1 MIKYMYRFILL
12 IALIFSTFSNT
23 SAQSSGIHIGR
34 ASQVINPEI
43 GGWVQGAGVPRQA
56 ERIRDDLE
64 ANAVYLKKGKEQL
77 ILVSCDLVGLE
88 PWYNTRLRELMG
100 VASGIPVRNIIIS
113 STHTHGGPSLV
124 KTNYLMPL
132 DTVYMD
138 KLEVWMVELAEEAVR
153 SAVPGKV
160 GWVKDELQIGYN
172 RRLTWADGSHTMH
185 GNAKRTDFTGLEG
198 PDDPQHTAIFFKDLK
213 DNLLAIAYH
222 NTTHPTIF
230 YADGVYSAD
239 FPGETRKSFRS
250 QFDEN
255 LSVLYLN
262 GAQGDISMENMLDRK
277 KETDE
282 EKIQR
287 ISKMVFDKTMEMYD
301 SGVEYEMNP
310 VLRHNYEDL
319 KVAVRLPSP
328 EVLTESREILDR
340 IDEGE
345 EIRGMEMIMAFG
357 SVHLQETFG
366 HAPFDILPI
375 HAIRLGELAIVT
387 QSCELYCQ
395 FGLDIKRRSPV
406 DNTIVVGLSD
416 GLNGYCPTIY
426 GFLGGG
432 YSGAPIS
439 WTRLEPY
446 AGYKIVETAS
456 QLLNKLWQEE

>member
-1 MIKYMYRFILL
+1 MIKYLYRLILL
-12 IALIFSTFSNT
+12 IALFFPTFSNT

-64 ANAVYLKKGKEQL
+64 ANAVYLKNEEEEL
-77 ILVSCDLVGLE
+77 LLVSCDLVGLE
-88 PWYNTRLRELMG
+88 PEYNTRLRESMG
-100 VASGIPVRNIIIS
+100 VASGIPVRNILIS
-113 STHTHGGPSLV
+113 CTHTHGGPSLV

-132 DTVYMD
+132 DTAYMD

-185 GNAKRTDFTGLEG
+185 GNAKRIDFAGLEG
-198 PDDPQHTAIFFKDLK
+198 PDDPQHMAMFFKDLNDK
-213 DNLLAIAYH
+213 LLAIVYH

-230 YADGVYSAD
+230 YANGVYSAD
-239 FPGETRKSFRS
+239 FPGEVRKSFRNE
-250 QFDEN
+250 FDQK
-255 LSVLYLN
+255 LSVLFLN
-262 GAQGDISMENMLDRK
+262 GAQGDISMDNMLDRK

-282 EKIQR
+282 EKIHR
-287 ISKMVFDKTMEMYD
+287 ISGMVFDKTMDMYN
-301 SGVEYEMNP
+301 SGVEYKKNP
-310 VLRHNYEDL
+310 TLRHTYHDL

-328 EVLTESREILDR
+328 EILTESREILDR
-340 IDEGE
+340 IDSGE

-357 SVHLQETFG
+357 SVHLQEKFG
-366 HAPFDILPI
+366 HAPFDILPV
-375 HAIRLGELAIVT
+375 HAIRLGDLAIVS

-416 GLNGYCPTIY
+416 GLNGYCPTVY

-439 WTRLEPY
+439 WTRLEPN

-456 QLLNKLWQEE
+456 ALLNALWRE